1 MKKLKLI
8 LSISTLTLL
17 TSCSNL
23 DVASVGTKLGGAAL
37 GYAIGNTQE
46 DKFKQAGAVGA
57 AAGALIGDYGYKKY
71 KEKSEHKEQEA
82 YLEGRAYER
91 WGNAKKH
98 WHTYTLDPHS
108 GKPMAFK
115 GLDFENGNDTSN
127 SNSNSDYN
135 TDPRTASEVK
145 PAGTMVPVVVES
157 GSYGG
162 VDRTKRTL
170 LFPKL

>member
-1 MKKLKLI
+1 MSGASLKPLI
-8 LSISTLTLL
+8 QSKAEVPTWRKGLFLE
-17 TSCSNL
+17 NL
-23 DVASVGTKLGGAAL
+23 YTGRDTPL
-37 GYAIGNTQE
+37 
-46 DKFKQAGAVGA
+46 
-57 AAGALIGDYGYKKY
+57 
-71 KEKSEHKEQEA
+71 QEA